1 VGHRVCQKGHI
12 QERTQESWLLP
23 PLREMLRPR
32 SFRKNLPPKVE
43 VKQGQSLDRRYM

>member
-23 PLREMLRPR
+23 PLREMLCPQ

-43 VKQGQSLDRRYM
+43 VK